1 MHDLLA
7 AAAEPVPAAWPRL
20 LLLAGAAVSAGAV
33 VQGAVGFGPA
43 PVAAPVV
50 MLLGPGVMP
59 GAVQVVALVL
69 PLCSLAAEWRQV
81 D

>member
-20 LLLAGAAVSAGAV
+20 LLLAGAV